1 MSPRRKIPT
10 KAELIQLQKLY
21 RTDEKI
27 GERLGGVPAYLIA
40 YWRRKKNVPRHSL
53 PKFSESE
60 IRNLWERYGDDDKC
74 GLELGISKAAFY
86 NWRRRYGFREKPAFL
101 KLEQL
106 EFNFPGL
113 KTSSRAASLYGKQTI
128 SQKILAKAAGR
139 EKVEVG
145 ELVVVEPDIVMCHDD
160 AFEVIRL
167 FEKIGVEYVWNP
179 NKIVVSLSSS
189 SYSSGNSSRLAAAHK
204 TIREFVRRQGI
215 KSFYDIHQG
224 ACHQV
229 VLESGGILPGQLSLG
244 TDRHTTSHGALGAF
258 GTGIDVREMAATWA
272 TGKVWLRVPET
283 LRIDIT
289 GRRPPGVYACDIT
302 LSIIN
307 RLGQAGADY
316 KAIEYYGSAVS
327 QMSIG
332 ERVTLSNLSLE
343 MGAKAAICLYESV
356 TRRYLIGRT
365 TSDYSAVIADK
376 DAVYEEMF
384 QINIDRLTPQIAHPD
399 HTGNIRAVAEL
410 EGLAV
415 HQVVIG
421 TVISGRLGDLRVAAD
436 ILRGKQI
443 HPDCRM
449 LIVPASRS
457 VYLEALKK
465 GLIRVFIEAGAV
477 VTSPGCSL
485 DFEGNQGLLAPGE
498 RCLVTANWRLK
509 QHVDADIGEVYLCS
523 AATAAASALNAAITD
538 PSRYGR

>member
-1 MSPRRKIPT
+1 MSPRRRKIPT

-27 GERLGGVPAYLIA
+27 GERLGGVPAYLVA

-106 EFNFPGL
+106 ELNFPGL
-113 KTSSRAASLYGKQTI
+113 KTTGRAATLYGKQTI
-128 SQKILAKAAGR
+128 SQKILARTAGR
-139 EKVEVG
+139 EKVEAG
-145 ELVVVEPDIVMCHDD
+145 ELIVVEPDMVMCHDD
-160 AFEVIRL
+160 TFEVIRL
-167 FEKIGVEYVWNP
+167 FEEIGVEYVWNP
-179 NKIVVSLSSS
+179 NRIVVSLSCCGSD
-189 SYSSGNSSRLAAAHK
+189 SSGNLAAAHK
-204 TIREFVRRQGI
+204 TIRDFVRRQGI

-224 ACHQV
+224 ACHQL
-229 VLESGGILPGQLSLG
+229 VLENGDILPGQLGLG

-307 RLGQAGADY
+307 GLGPTGAEY
-316 KAIEYYGSAVS
+316 KAVEYYGPAVS

-332 ERVTLSNLSLE
+332 ERATLSNLSVE

-365 TSDYSAVIADK
+365 AFDYSAVIADK
-376 DAVYEEMF
+376 DAVYEEIF
-384 QINIDRLTPQIAHPD
+384 QINIDRLAPQMACPD
-399 HTGNIRAVAEL
+399 RPGNIRAVAEL

-421 TVISGRLGDLRVAAD
+421 TVISGRFGDLRVAAD
-436 ILRGKQI
+436 ILRGKQV

-465 GLIRVFIEAGAV
+465 GLIRVFVEAGAV
-477 VTSPGCSL
+477 VTNPGCSL
-485 DFEGNQGLLAPGE
+485 NFEGSQGLLAPGE
-498 RCLVTANWRLK
+498 RCLATANWHLR
-509 QHVDADIGEVYLCS
+509 QRVGADNDEVYLCS
-523 AATAAASALNAAITD
+523 AATAAASALNAAVTD

>member
-21 RTDEKI
+21 RTDERI
-27 GERLGGVPAYLIA
+27 GERLGGVPAYLVA

-53 PKFSESE
+53 PKFAESE

-86 NWRRRYGFREKPAFL
+86 SWRRRYGLLEKPAFL

-128 SQKILAKAAGR
+128 SQKILARAAGR
-139 EKVEVG
+139 EKVQAG
-145 ELVVVEPDIVMCHDD
+145 ELVMVEPDMVMCHDD
-160 AFEVIRL
+160 TSEVIRL
-167 FEKIGVEYVWNP
+167 FEEIGVEYVWNP
-179 NKIVVSLSSS
+179 NRIVVSLSCCARNSP
-189 SYSSGNSSRLAAAHK
+189 GNLAATHK
-204 TIREFVRRQGI
+204 TIREFVKRQGI
-215 KSFYDIHQG
+215 RGFYDIHQG
-224 ACHQV
+224 ACHQL
-229 VLESGGILPGQLSLG
+229 VLENGGILPGELSLA
-244 TDRHTTSHGALGAF
+244 TDRHATSHGALGAF

-283 LRIDIT
+283 FRIDIT

-307 RLGQAGADY
+307 RLGPTGAEY
-316 KAIEYYGSAVS
+316 RAVEYYGSAVS
-327 QMSIG
+327 QMGIG
-332 ERVTLSNLSLE
+332 ERATLSNLSVE

-356 TRRYLIGRT
+356 TRRYLISRT
-365 TSDYSAVIADK
+365 ASDYSAVIADK

-384 QINIDRLTPQIAHPD
+384 QINIDRLAPQIACPD
-399 HTGNIRAVAEL
+399 HPGNIRAVAEI

-436 ILRGKQI
+436 ILRGKQV

-465 GLIRVFIEAGAV
+465 GLIRVFVEAGAV
-477 VTSPGCSL
+477 VTNPGCSFN
-485 DFEGNQGLLAPGE
+485 FESSRGLLAPGE
-498 RCLVTANWRLK
+498 RCLATANWHLRRP
-509 QHVDADIGEVYLCS
+509 VDADCGEVYLCS
-523 AATAAASALNAAITD
+523 AATAAASALNAAVTD
-538 PSRYGR
+538 PTRYGR

>member
-27 GERLGGVPAYLIA
+27 GERLGGVPAYLVA

-106 EFNFPGL
+106 ELNFPGL
-113 KTSSRAASLYGKQTI
+113 ITSSRATTLYGKQTV
-128 SQKILAKAAGR
+128 SQKILARAAGR
-139 EKVEVG
+139 EKVETG
-145 ELVVVEPDIVMCHDD
+145 ELVVVEPDMVMCHDD
-160 AFEVIRL
+160 TFQVIRL

-179 NKIVVSLSSS
+179 NRIVVSLSCCGSD
-189 SYSSGNSSRLAAAHK
+189 SSGSLAATHK
-204 TIREFVRRQGI
+204 TIRDFVRRQGI
-215 KSFYDIHQG
+215 KSFYDIYQG
-224 ACHQV
+224 ACHQL
-229 VLESGGILPGQLSLG
+229 VLENGGILPGQLGLG

-258 GTGIDVREMAATWA
+258 GTGIDVSEMAAAWA
-272 TGKVWLRVPET
+272 TGKAWLRVPET

-307 RLGQAGADY
+307 RLGPTGAEY
-316 KAIEYYGSAVS
+316 KAVEYYGSAVS

-332 ERVTLSNLSLE
+332 ERATLSNLSVE

-365 TSDYSAVIADK
+365 ASDYSAVIADK

-384 QINIDRLTPQIAHPD
+384 QINVDRLAPQMACPD
-399 HTGNIRAVAEL
+399 HPGNIRAVAEL

-421 TVISGRLGDLRVAAD
+421 TVISGRFGDLRVAAD
-436 ILRGKQI
+436 ILRGKQV

-465 GLIRVFIEAGAV
+465 GLIRVFVEAGAV
-477 VTSPGCSL
+477 VTNPGCSL
-485 DFEGNQGLLAPGE
+485 DSGGSQGLLAPGE
-498 RCLVTANWRLK
+498 RRLATANWHLR
-509 QHVDADIGEVYLCS
+509 QRVGADNGEVYLCS
-523 AATAAASALNAAITD
+523 AATAAASALNAAVTD